1 MQNNIT
7 PKQLAFISAASIAG
21 IVLLFHLLFAG
32 FSNFSFSPSYC
43 LSIVATVFITAY
55 LIFFYLLKHY
65 IGRKIKLIYKNIHR
79 LKTNT
84 SSKMESIDYS
94 KDIIEDAEKEVTEW
108 ASQQQKEIENLK
120 SLEEYR
126 RNFLGDISHE
136 LKTPLFNIQGYIH
149 TLLDGALY
157 DEKIN
162 LEYLKRAATNTDRL
176 HLIIEDLE
184 VISRLESGTNPL
196 EIETF
201 NLRTLAQEVIEEME
215 LVAKKKKISI
225 SFKERNTQ
233 SYQVAADRESIRQI
247 FTNLIVNSIKYGKV
261 NGMTKIAF
269 FDMDEYILA
278 EIGDDGI
285 GIEQKHIPHIFD
297 RFYRVEKSRNRSQGG
312 SGLGLSI
319 VKHIIEA
326 HELTINVRSDPGIGT
341 TFSFTLKKA

>member
-1 MQNNIT
+1 MQKNIT
-7 PKQLAFISAASIAG
+7 PKQLAFISALSIAG
-21 IVLLFHLLFAG
+21 IVIIVHLLFAG
-32 FSNFSFSPSYC
+32 FSVISFSVWYST
-43 LSIVATVFITAY
+43 SITLTVFLSAY
-55 LIFFYLLKHY
+55 FIFFYLIKHY
-65 IGRKIKLIYKNIHR
+65 ISRKIKLIYKSIHS

-126 RNFLGDISHE
+126 RNFFGDISHE

-162 LEYLKRAATNTDRL
+162 LEYLKRAAINTERL
-176 HLIIEDLE
+176 HLIVEDLD
-184 VISRLESGTNPL
+184 VISRLDSGENPL
-196 EIETF
+196 EMKVF
-201 NLRTLAQEVIEEME
+201 NIRKLASEVIEEME
-215 LVAKKKKISI
+215 LVAAKKKIQLTY
-225 SFKERNTQ
+225 KEKNPRNFH
-233 SYQVAADRESIRQI
+233 VKADRESIRQI
-247 FTNLIVNSIKYGKV
+247 FTNLIVNSIKYGKEKGV
-261 NGMTKIAF
+261 TKVAF
-269 FDMDEYILA
+269 YHMDEYILV
-278 EIGDDGI
+278 EIADNGI
-285 GIEQKHIPHIFD
+285 GIERKHLPHIFD

-326 HELTINVRSDPGIGT
+326 HGLTINVRSDFGIGT
-341 TFSFTLKKA
+341 TFGFTLKKA